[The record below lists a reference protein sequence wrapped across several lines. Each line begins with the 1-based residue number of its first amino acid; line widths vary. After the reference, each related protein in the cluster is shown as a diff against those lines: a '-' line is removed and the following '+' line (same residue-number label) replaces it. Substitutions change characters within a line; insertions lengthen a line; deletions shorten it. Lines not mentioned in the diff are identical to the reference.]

1 MPVAPPVAPVAAPP
15 AAFAPP
21 LRDIALSLAFLAAF
35 IWLCQA
41 GYATGSSADLRAWW
55 MASDSLAAG
64 QPLAVYPA
72 ETEVFTMRP
81 VADWHARALA
91 RGEET
96 ALYPY
101 LYPPLWVAL
110 GAPLTRIFSF
120 AQAAQLAS
128 LLNPLLLAAMILLA
142 RRAAAIPL
150 RLPVAVLLGLV
161 LTGGTVI
168 GWPALYENQPQILVA
183 ALVVLAVERDRSGA
197 PLQAGAAL
205 ALAAALKL
213 YPALFVLVW
222 LLAGRARPLV
232 SFMLVGGALG
242 LGSIALAGWPLHRLF
257 LDQMGIVSGS
267 VMLTNINYNLDALF
281 AQIFLLDQMQHI
293 PAMTT
298 RPAHLVDELSWYVL
312 AKGPVWAAASK
323 LAMLAAVAGMALAMR
338 RRSPAAQAAY
348 GWPAMMIAL
357 ALVAPLSW
365 SYHYLAPA
373 AFAPALLT
381 AFGRRRG
388 GLLLAAVFVP
398 ISIPMLIPV
407 NRLLPLQSATQFT
420 GTLAMLVLGAA
431 FALALW
437 RSPRAGRQ
445 NGRTTLPE

>member
-1 MPVAPPVAPVAAPP
+1 MQVAPISVPP
-15 AAFAPP
+15 ASGTATWP
-21 LRDIALSLAFLAAF
+21 LREILGIAVILIAFT
-35 IWLCQA
+35 WLCRA

-55 MASDSLAAG
+55 MASEAFGAG
-64 QPLAVYPA
+64 QLALIYPG

-81 VADWHARALA
+81 AQEWHAVALA

-110 GAPLTRIFSF
+110 GAPLTRMFSF
-120 AQAAQLAS
+120 AQVSNLATI
-128 LLNPLLLAAMILLA
+128 LNPALIAAMILLA
-142 RRAAAIPL
+142 RRATLLPL
-150 RLPVAVLLGLV
+150 RPTATLLLGLA
-161 LTGGTVI
+161 LTAVTVI

-183 ALVVLAVERDRSGA
+183 ALVVLAIERDRSGA

-222 LLAGRARPLV
+222 LLAGRGRPV
-232 SFMLVGGALG
+232 AAFVLVGGALG

-257 LDQMGIVSGS
+257 LDQMAVLSGS
-267 VMLTNINYNLDALF
+267 VLLSNINFNLDALVS
-281 AQIFLLDQMQHI
+281 QLFLIDSMQRI
-293 PAMTT
+293 TEMTT
-298 RPAHLVDELSWYVL
+298 RPLGPEGAKGWYVL

-323 LAMLAAVAGMALAMR
+323 LAMLAAVAGLALAMR
-338 RRSPAAQAAY
+338 RRAPAAQAAY

-365 SYHYLAPA
+365 SYHYLAPVV
-373 AFAPALLT
+373 FTPALLV
-381 AFGRRRG
+381 AYGPLRG
-388 GLLLAAVFVP
+388 GLLLGAVFVP
-398 ISIPMLIPV
+398 ISIPLVPLV
-407 NRLLPLQSATQFT
+407 NGLPLVSAMQLL
-420 GTLAMLVLGAA
+420 GTLAMALLGAA
-431 FALALW
+431 FALALH
-437 RSPRAGRQ
+437 RAPRAAGQ

>member
-1 MPVAPPVAPVAAPP
+1 MQVAPAAAPII
-15 AAFAPP
+15 AATPAPP
-21 LRDIALSLAFLAAF
+21 PLSVREIALVVFFLATF
-35 IWLCQA
+35 TWFCQA

-55 MASDSLAAG
+55 MASESLAAG
-64 QPLAVYPA
+64 QPLLIYPT
-72 ETEVFTMRP
+72 ETDVFTMRP
-81 VADWHARALA
+81 AAEWHRRALA

-110 GAPLTRIFSF
+110 GAPLTRAFSF
-120 AQAAQLAS
+120 AQAVHVAS
-128 LLNPLLLAAMILLA
+128 LLNPLLLGAMILLA
-142 RRAAAIPL
+142 RRAAASPL
-150 RLPVAVLLGLV
+150 RPAAALLLGLA
-161 LTGGTVI
+161 LTGGTLI
-168 GWPALYENQPQILVA
+168 GWPAIYENQPQILVA
-183 ALVVLAVERDRSGA
+183 ALVVLAIERDRSGA

-222 LLAGRARPLV
+222 LLSGRMRPV
-232 SFMLVGGALG
+232 AAFVVVGGALG
-242 LGSIALAGWPLHRLF
+242 LGSVALAGWPLHRLF
-257 LDQMGIVSGS
+257 LDQLAVLSSS
-267 VMLTNINYNLDALF
+267 VMLTNINHNLDALVS
-281 AQIFLLDQMQHI
+281 QLFLLDSMQRI
-293 PAMTT
+293 TEMTT
-298 RPAHLVDELSWYVL
+298 RPLGPEGAKGWYVL
-312 AKGPVWAAASK
+312 AKGPAWAAASK
-323 LAMLAAVAGMALAMR
+323 LAMLAAVAGFALAMR

-373 AFAPALLT
+373 VFAPALLV
-381 AFGRRRG
+381 ALGRRRG

-407 NRLLPLQSATQFT
+407 NRLLPLTSATQFT
-420 GTLAMLVLGAA
+420 GTLAMLLLGAA

-437 RSPRAGRQ
+437 RSPR
-445 NGRTTLPE
+445 LPA